1 MSPEQVEG
9 RDIDQR
15 SDIYSLGIVLYEMLT
30 GRRPFEGDT
39 ALGVA
44 VKQKSETPPDP
55 KLLNTQISDE
65 LDRVI
70 LRCLEKKKE
79 SRYQSATDLL
89 SDLEA
94 VKKGITMTE
103 KAPVIKPNLRPDE
116 RSQWQG
122 SVAVLPFANMSAD
135 PEQDYF
141 CDGGSFALPTP

>member
-55 KLLNTQISDE
+55 RLLNPQISDE

-70 LRCLEKKKE
+70 LKCLEKRKE
-79 SRYQSATDLL
+79 SRYQSAMEIL

-94 VKKGITMTE
+94 VKRSLTRTE
-103 KAPVIKPNLRPDE
+103 KAPAIKPKLMPDGQKKW
-116 RSQWQG
+116 RG
-122 SVAVLPFANMSAD
+122 SVAVL
-135 PEQDYF
+135 
-141 CDGGSFALPTP
+141 